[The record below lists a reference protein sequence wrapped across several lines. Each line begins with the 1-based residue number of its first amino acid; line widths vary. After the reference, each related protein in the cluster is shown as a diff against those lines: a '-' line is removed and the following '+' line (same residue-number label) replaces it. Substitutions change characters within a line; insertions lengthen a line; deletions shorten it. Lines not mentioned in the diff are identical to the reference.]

1 MFDRLYAYPA
11 HLEQQPEGGFL
22 VRFRDLPDA
31 LTEGADQ
38 AAALAEGADCL
49 SEALAARIAHNED
62 IPAASAV
69 ERGETLIAPEP
80 TIALKAALY
89 DALRAQGLKVA
100 DLARRL
106 AVDYRQAARLVDP
119 KYPSK
124 LTGLE
129 EALMALGCQVAIA
142 VDARPAA

>member
-11 HLEQQPEGGFL
+11 CLEEQATGGFV

-31 LTEGADQ
+31 LTEGADRV
-38 AAALAEGADCL
+38 AALAEGADCL
-49 SEALAARIAHNED
+49 SEALAGRITRKED
-62 IPAASAV
+62 IPGASTV

-80 TIALKAALY
+80 TIALKTALY
-89 DALRAQGLKVA
+89 DALRTQGLKVA

-106 AVDYRQAARLVDP
+106 AVDYHQAARLLDP

-129 EALMALGCQVAIA
+129 EALNALGCQVAIA

>member
-11 HLEQQPEGGFL
+11 RLELQPEGGFV

-31 LTEGADQ
+31 LTEGADR
-38 AAALAEGADCL
+38 ASALAEGADCL
-49 SEALAARIAHNED
+49 SEALAGRIARDED
-62 IPAASAV
+62 IPAAGAI

-80 TIALKAALY
+80 TIALKAALH
-89 DALRAQGLKVA
+89 DALREQGLKVA

-129 EALMALGCQVAIA
+129 EALAALGCQVAIA
-142 VDARPAA
+142 IDARPAA

>member
-11 HLEQQPEGGFL
+11 HLEEQLEGGFV

-31 LTEGADQ
+31 LTEGADRTS
-38 AAALAEGADCL
+38 ALAEGADCL
-49 SEALAARIAHNED
+49 SEALAGRIARDED
-62 IPAASAV
+62 IPAASAI
-69 ERGETLIAPEP
+69 ERDETLIAPEP
-80 TIALKAALY
+80 TIALKAALH
-89 DALRAQGLKVA
+89 DALREQGLKVA

-129 EALMALGCQVAIA
+129 EALATLGRQVAIA

>member
-11 HLEQQPEGGFL
+11 HLERQPEGGFL

-31 LTEGADQ
+31 LTEGIDRI
-38 AAALAEGADCL
+38 AALAEGADCL
-49 SEALAARIAHNED
+49 SEALATRIAHNED
-62 IPAASAV
+62 IPAASAA
-69 ERGETLIAPEP
+69 EHGEMLIAPEP
-80 TIALKAALY
+80 TIALKAALC

-106 AVDYRQAARLVDP
+106 AVDYRQAARLLDP

-129 EALMALGCQVAIA
+129 EALAVLGCQVAIA